1 MSSIIV
7 SVFKRKGG
15 EGEFT
20 KVVTSNS
27 DYSVINAHLHT
38 DEKGLIIDYRNDLDF
53 TLLTNKRIIAVR
65 QNGVTIVSY
74 AHLEKVVFPMV
85 AEYNEWVKNKFDYTK
100 IQLIDA
106 DNKEYIIAV
115 EKGKPWQGFYQ
126 TLHFITRNPNFA
138 KA

>member
-85 AEYNEWVKNKFDYTK
+85 AEYNEGVKNKFDYTK

-115 EKGKPWQGFYQ
+115 EKGKGSG
-126 TLHFITRNPNFA
+126 
-138 KA
+138 